1 MVFLAAGL
9 AGGFYLAVKSIATG
23 YTGALTCW
31 TVVFTPIGTACSIVL
46 ARIVDKSRAEN
57 TSADGEGIK
66 YKEEKVM
73 ELNWVE
79 IVISILTGLAA
90 AIPLVVKLVEY
101 VQKAVKE
108 KNWNKMLDMVMD
120 LMKTAEGMFE
130 KGADRKEWV
139 LAMIKGSAD
148 SINYDVD
155 IEAISEL
162 IDSLCDMS
170 KVVNNSEAPTETPAE

>member
-1 MVFLAAGL
+1 
-9 AGGFYLAVKSIATG
+9 
-23 YTGALTCW
+23 
-31 TVVFTPIGTACSIVL
+31 
-46 ARIVDKSRAEN
+46 
-57 TSADGEGIK
+57 
-66 YKEEKVM
+66 M

-170 KVVNNSEAPTETPAE
+170 KAVNNSEAPTETPAE

>member
-1 MVFLAAGL
+1 MDSEWVRL
-9 AGGFYLAVKSIATG
+9 
-23 YTGALTCW
+23 
-31 TVVFTPIGTACSIVL
+31 IVSVL
-46 ARIVDKSRAEN
+46 S
-57 TSADGEGIK
+57 
-66 YKEEKVM
+66 
-73 ELNWVE
+73 
-79 IVISILTGLAA
+79 GLAA
-90 AIPLVVKLVEY
+90 TIPLAIQLVKY